1 MLVRWT
7 EPAVRDFT
15 HICDYI
21 SAHGSPA
28 VARKVAIAIYKSITT
43 LADFPELGRTGRKAD
58 TRELVFSGLPYI
70 AIYRIS
76 GNGVEILRIL
86 HGAQQWPL

>member
-21 SAHGSPA
+21 SAHGSPT
-28 VARKVAIAIYKSITT
+28 VARRVALAIYKSIDT
-43 LADFPELGRTGRKAD
+43 LTDFPELGRTGRKAD

-70 AIYRIS
+70 AIYRI
-76 GNGVEILRIL
+76 GENGIEVLRIL
-86 HGAQQWPL
+86 HAAQQWPL

>member
-21 SAHGSPA
+21 SAHGSP
-28 VARKVAIAIYKSITT
+28 VAARRVALAIYKSINT

-70 AIYRIS
+70 AIYRI
-76 GNGVEILRIL
+76 GENGIEVLRIL
-86 HGAQQWPL
+86 HAAQQWPL